1 MKVCFIGKLIFQLK
15 GKLVTFNLLCCF
27 NDDAGLADARTTTRR
42 VERHGRCGLHGMDE
56 WSFDNNNNSKQIYLN
71 FG

>member
-42 VERHGRCGLHGMDE
+42 VERHGVVACTGWMDGALIIIITANK
-56 WSFDNNNNSKQIYLN
+56 FI
-71 FG
+71 